1 MYAGT
6 LSAKK
11 FEIIGHFILG
21 DTGAVSRVDKMFGV
35 NNYCKI
41 ETTVTFHP
49 EHFIGPTNCPWA
61 TEDELV

>member
-11 FEIIGHFILG
+11 FEIIGHFILW
-21 DTGAVSRVDKMFGV
+21 DPGAVSRLDKMFGV
-35 NNYCKI
+35 KVYRKI

-49 EHFIGPTNCPWA
+49 EHLIDPTQTTP
-61 TEDELV
+61 DELI